1 MVNKIIQMKNISKSF
16 PGVKALDNV
25 SFDLKVGEVHALVG
39 ENGAGKS
46 TLMKILSGIYT
57 KDSGSILMDN
67 EEVSINN
74 VRDAQDLGII
84 MIHQDLNLMNHLTV
98 AENIYIGREF
108 KKKIPLFLDYK
119 SQNEKSSE
127 IFARHNLDIDP
138 TVEVRNLTV
147 AKQQMVEIAKALS
160 YDSKI
165 LIMDEPTSSLTDSE
179 IEDLFR
185 VVRTLK
191 DEGRSIIYI
200 SHRLEELKQ
209 ITDRITIMRDGLYIN
224 TVPTQEA
231 DIDDVIKMMVGRE
244 IFAEKQ
250 DEFKNKESPIAL
262 QVNNLNAGR
271 MVQDVS
277 FHVRQ
282 GEILGFAGLVGAGRT
297 EVAKAIFAAEN
308 YESGDIYIHGSKV
321 KIKTPSD
328 AVKAGLAYL
337 SEDRRQFGLALG
349 LNIDENISLADME
362 EFSTLGFIKFKK
374 SEQNSLKQKEV
385 LEIKTPSLKQKAKF
399 LSGGNQQ
406 KVVLAKW
413 LTRNSDIII
422 FDEPTRGID
431 VGAKNEIYKLL
442 NELAGQGKAII
453 VISSELPEIIRVC
466 NRVLVMCEGRITG
479 EVIGEDI
486 SQTQIMQYAVNRNTM
501 NGRRKSQ

>member
-1 MVNKIIQMKNISKSF
+1 MVNKIIQLKNISKSF
-16 PGVKALDNV
+16 PGVKALDDV
-25 SFDLKVGEVHALVG
+25 SFDLNVGEVHALVG

-57 KDSGSILMDN
+57 KDSGTILMN
-67 EEVSINN
+67 NQEASINN
-74 VRDAQDLGII
+74 VRDAQNLGII

-98 AENIYIGREF
+98 AENIFIGREF
-108 KKKIPLFLDYK
+108 KKRMSLFLDYK
-119 SQNEKSSE
+119 TQNEKSRE
-127 IFARHNLDIDP
+127 IFARLNLDIDP
-138 TVEVRNLTV
+138 SVKVERLTV
-147 AKQQMVEIAKALS
+147 AKQQLVEIAKALS

-179 IEDLFR
+179 IGDLFR
-185 VVRTLK
+185 VVRTLNN
-191 DEGRSIIYI
+191 EGRSIIYI

-209 ITDRITIMRDGLYIN
+209 ITDRITVMRDGLYID
-224 TVPTQEA
+224 TVHTQEA
-231 DIDDVIKMMVGRE
+231 DIDHVIKMMVGRE

-250 DEFKNKESPIAL
+250 DEFNNKEAPIAL
-262 QVNNLNAGR
+262 RVENLNAGR

-337 SEDRRQFGLALG
+337 SEDRRQFGLSLG

-362 EFSTLGFIKFKK
+362 EFSSLGFIKFKK
-374 SEQNSLKQKEV
+374 SEQNSQMQREV
-385 LEIKTPSLKQKAKF
+385 LDIRTPSLKQKAKF

-442 NELAGQGKAII
+442 NELADQGKAII
-453 VISSELPEIIRVC
+453 VISSELPEIIRVF

-479 EVIGEDI
+479 EAIGEDI
-486 SQTQIMQYAVNRNTM
+486 SQNQIMQYAVNRNTKI
-501 NGRRKSQ
+501 GRHTS

>member
-1 MVNKIIQMKNISKSF
+1 MVNSIIQMKNISKSF
-16 PGVKALDNV
+16 PGVKALDDV
-25 SFDLKVGEVHALVG
+25 SFYLNVGEAHALVG

-57 KDSGSILMDN
+57 KDSGTILMNN

-98 AENIYIGREF
+98 AENIFIGREF
-108 KKKIPLFLDYK
+108 KKTMPLFLDSK
-119 SQNEKSSE
+119 TQNEKSRE
-127 IFARHNLDIDP
+127 IFARLNLEIDP
-138 TVEVRNLTV
+138 TVKVGDLSV

-191 DEGRSIIYI
+191 EEGRSIIYI

-209 ITDRITIMRDGLYIN
+209 ITDRITVMRDGLYID
-224 TVPTQEA
+224 TVQTQEA
-231 DIDDVIKMMVGRE
+231 DIDEVIKMMVGRE

-250 DEFKNKESPIAL
+250 DELKNKEAPMAL
-262 QVNNLNAGR
+262 QVENLNAGK

-297 EVAKAIFAAEN
+297 EVAKAIFAAEK

-349 LNIDENISLADME
+349 LNVDENISLADME
-362 EFSTLGFIKFKK
+362 EFSSLGFIKFNK
-374 SEQNSLKQKEV
+374 SERNSQKQKEV
-385 LEIKTPSLKQKAKF
+385 LDIKTPSLKQKAKF

-422 FDEPTRGID
+422 FDEPIRGID

-442 NELAGQGKAII
+442 NELADQGKAII

-479 EVIGEDI
+479 EAVGEDI
-486 SQTQIMQYAVNRNTM
+486 NQNQIMQYAVNRNIK
-501 NGRRKSQ
+501 NWRRTS